1 MKICKIISFRL
12 WHQLTLK
19 LTEFVK
25 NEYFAQN
32 GGLVEVIV
40 KKTYSCEK
48 CCEQKVF
55 CFSGKLRELCYT
67 CIKHLCNPLT
77 LFAIK

>member
-25 NEYFAQN
+25 NDYFAQN
-32 GGLVEVIV
+32 GGLVEVTV

-48 CCEQKVF
+48 CCEQNVAV
-55 CFSGKLRELCYT
+55 SVG
-67 CIKHLCNPLT
+67 N
-77 LFAIK
+77 

>member
-25 NEYFAQN
+25 NDYFAQN
-32 GGLVEVIV
+32 GGLVEVTV

-48 CCEQKVF
+48 CCEQKVAVSVGN
-55 CFSGKLRELCYT
+55 SGNCVTLVLST
-67 CIKHLCNPLT
+67 C
-77 LFAIK
+77 AIH

>member
-1 MKICKIISFRL
+1 MLSLRL

-32 GGLVEVIV
+32 GGLVEVCQYCINYV
-40 KKTYSCEK
+40 HVCTVCETF
-48 CCEQKVF
+48 E
-55 CFSGKLRELCYT
+55 KLW
-67 CIKHLCNPLT
+67 
-77 LFAIK
+77 